1 MPGFQSQAIQPFTG
15 VSFSFGWGRR
25 HKNSLLEE
33 LHVQWNLETF
43 NSTWTTIRT
52 KFILTNPS
60 DRISPGGKPF
70 CGFRKTRKWKKW
82 LFLKH
87 YLKKIY
93 PHCPEKYK
101 CEKNTL
107 LAIIVLHRVLC
118 NCPCLFRTLKLC
130 VLENLLVADVM
141 MVNFPFQRSMDEK
154 ITKNLSILCKTT

>member
-1 MPGFQSQAIQPFTG
+1 M
-15 VSFSFGWGRR
+15 
-25 HKNSLLEE
+25 K
-33 LHVQWNLETF
+33 
-43 NSTWTTIRT
+43 
-52 KFILTNPS
+52 
-60 DRISPGGKPF
+60 
-70 CGFRKTRKWKKW
+70 KKW

-154 ITKNLSILCKTT
+154 ITKNLSIVFLAVQNNLIGSYQTFSHKFSFWFFAIS

>member
-1 MPGFQSQAIQPFTG
+1 M
-15 VSFSFGWGRR
+15 
-25 HKNSLLEE
+25 K
-33 LHVQWNLETF
+33 
-43 NSTWTTIRT
+43 
-52 KFILTNPS
+52 
-60 DRISPGGKPF
+60 
-70 CGFRKTRKWKKW
+70 KKW

-87 YLKKIY
+87 SLKKIY

-154 ITKNLSILCKTT
+154 IIKNLSIVFLAVQNNLIGSCQTFSHTFSFWFCAIS